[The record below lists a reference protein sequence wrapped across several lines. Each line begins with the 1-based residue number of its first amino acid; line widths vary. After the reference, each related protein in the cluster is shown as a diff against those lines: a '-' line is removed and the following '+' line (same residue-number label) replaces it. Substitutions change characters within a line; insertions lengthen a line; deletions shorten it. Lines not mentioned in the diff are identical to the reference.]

1 MKGGFVLVAASLCVG
16 AVGGAA
22 FVPATGHAGDSPN
35 CGLPVKGPMWVDYA
49 GHDAP
54 ITPRPGLVLAVSSGT
69 TVPAAMRAAGS
80 ATIFFDLHL
89 NDRVGTPSLP
99 ADPATIAA
107 KAKRE
112 FDFAV
117 QITGCATPLIA
128 ENELFGAQ
136 TVTPWSATNA
146 QYRANVLLLLQELD
160 RLGAT
165 TALTIANPP
174 YTGGDAADWWRE
186 VAKAAIL
193 VRQVYFTSPAPKGL
207 YALGPARASRAMRQ
221 GMRGLIARFAQI
233 GIPAGRVALELQF
246 QSAPGQGGRQGLQP
260 TVAWLEIV
268 KLEALAAKQV
278 AAETKIQGVWSW
290 GWPSFSVAGV
300 DPDKPAA
307 ACVYL
312 WARDA
317 SLCDGPSLAGPGFDA
332 SLAEGQI
339 VLPEGVRCAL
349 GDRHISKSDVGRAAV
364 LTGDRDSAATA
375 LLQREILR
383 TESSIDPM
391 TVLAAERAIVRDRF
405 GGRVAQYRAAL
416 GASNVTLQDARAII
430 EDRLARDR
438 IQERFRPPPA
448 TAAQIADFVSTYAAT
463 RVRLIEVEPDAP
475 WLAGANRGFA
485 VETIA
490 PLEVFSLPQDRAKT
504 IDTVDG
510 RFDVRPLAPPLPL
523 FALSPVESRAV
534 ARGVL
539 GRFAKLTVYER
550 WLGSREIQLLANAIC
565 VRDQVPA
572 RGDVDLAAWVPFLG
586 A

>member
-1 MKGGFVLVAASLCVG
+1 MVKGVVVLLALGLGALVVG
-16 AVGGAA
+16 ARG
-22 FVPATGHAGDSPN
+22 GHADGPAN
-35 CGLPVKGPMWVDYA
+35 CGLPAKAPMWVDYA

-54 ITPRPGLVLAVSSGT
+54 ITPRPGMVLAVSSGT
-69 TVPAAMRAAGS
+69 VVPAEMRAAGA

-89 NDRVGTPSLP
+89 NDRVGTTSAP
-99 ADPATIAA
+99 ADPSTIAL

-160 RLGAT
+160 KLGAT

-186 VAKAAIL
+186 AAKASIL
-193 VRQVYFTSPAPKGL
+193 VRQVYFTAPGPKAL
-207 YALGPARASRAMRQ
+207 FALGPARASRSMRQ
-221 GMRGLIARFAQI
+221 GMRGLVSRFSTI

-246 QSAPGQGGRQGLQP
+246 QSAPGQGGRNGLQP
-260 TVAWLEIV
+260 KSAWLEIV
-268 KLEALAAKQV
+268 KLQALAAREV

-312 WARDA
+312 WARDTR
-317 SLCDGPSLAGPGFDA
+317 LCDGPALAGKGFDD
-332 SLAEGQI
+332 SLTEGQI
-339 VLPEGVRCAL
+339 SLPAQVRCSFGTSTIL
-349 GDRHISKSDVGRAAV
+349 KNDVARAAE

-375 LLQREILR
+375 LLQRAVLR
-383 TESSIDPM
+383 SESPIDPI
-391 TVLAAERAIVRDRF
+391 TVLSAERAIVRDRF
-405 GGRVAQYRAAL
+405 GRSVARYRAAL
-416 GASNVTLQDARAII
+416 QEAHLTLPDARSII

-438 IQERFRPPPA
+438 VQERFRPGPA
-448 TAAQIADFVSTYAAT
+448 SPAQISEFLSTYAAI
-463 RVRLIEVEPDAP
+463 RVRLVEADVRAP
-475 WLAGANRGFA
+475 WLGGAVRGFA
-485 VETIA
+485 VESIA
-490 PLEVFSLPQDRAKT
+490 PSEIFSLRQNRKT
-504 IDTVDG
+504 TFDTVDG
-510 RFDVRPLAPPLPL
+510 RFSVRPLGPAVPLL
-523 FALSPVESRAV
+523 ALSPVQARTV
-534 ARGVL
+534 ARDVL
-539 GRFAKLTVYER
+539 GRFAKLDVYER
-550 WLGSREIQLLANAIC
+550 WLKTREIRLLAEAVC
-565 VRDQVPA
+565 VRDAVPT
-572 RGDVDLAAWVPFLG
+572 RGDVDLSAWVPFLG

>member
-1 MKGGFVLVAASLCVG
+1 MKGVIAVFVLAGGVAAL
-16 AVGGAA
+16 A
-22 FVPATGHAGDSPN
+22 PHIGHADGPPD
-35 CGLPVKGPMWVDYA
+35 CGLPAKAPLWVDYA

-54 ITPRPGLVLAVSSGT
+54 ITPKPGLVLAVSSGT
-69 TVPAAMRAAGS
+69 AVPAAMRAAGA

-89 NDRVGTPSLP
+89 NDRVGTPSVP
-99 ADPATIAA
+99 VDPSTIAA

-117 QITGCATPLIA
+117 QVTGCATPLIA

-160 RLGAT
+160 KLGAT

-186 VAKAAIL
+186 TAKASIL
-193 VRQVYFTSPAPKGL
+193 VRQVYFTAPGPKGL

-221 GMRGLIARFAQI
+221 GMRGLISRFSQI

-246 QSAPGQGGRQGLQP
+246 QSAPGQGGRNGLQP
-260 TVAWLEIV
+260 KSAWLEIV
-268 KLEALAAKQV
+268 KLQALAAKQV
-278 AAETKIQGVWSW
+278 ATETKIQGVWSW

-312 WARDA
+312 WARDTK
-317 SLCDGPSLAGPGFDA
+317 LCDGPALAGAGFNP
-332 SLAEGQI
+332 SLSEGQI
-339 VLPEGVRCAL
+339 NLPAQVRCTL
-349 GDRHISKSDVGRAAV
+349 GARRILKSDVARAAL

-375 LLQREILR
+375 LLQREVLR
-383 TESSIDPM
+383 SESPIDPIS
-391 TVLAAERAIVRDRF
+391 VLAAEHAIVRDRF
-405 GGRVAQYRAAL
+405 GRSVGRYRAAL
-416 GASNVTLQDARAII
+416 GDTQVTLQDARAII
-430 EDRLARDR
+430 EDRLARSR
-438 IQERFRPPPA
+438 VQERFRPQRA
-448 TAAQIADFVSTYAAT
+448 SAVQIAEFVSTYAAT
-463 RVRLIEVEPDAP
+463 RVRLVEVDPEAP
-475 WLAGANRGFA
+475 WLTGAFRGYA

-490 PLEVFSLPQDRAKT
+490 PDQIFTLRQNHRTT

-510 RFDVRPLAPPLPL
+510 RFTVRPIGPALPL
-523 FALSPVESRAV
+523 LALSPAQARTV

-539 GRFAKLTVYER
+539 GRFATLDVYER
-550 WLGSREIQLLANAIC
+550 WLRAREIHLLANAVCI
-565 VRDQVPA
+565 RDAVPA
-572 RGDVDLAAWVPFLG
+572 RGDVDLSAWVPFLG

>member
-1 MKGGFVLVAASLCVG
+1 MKGGVAVLAL
-16 AVGGAA
+16 AVGVVALA
-22 FVPATGHAGDSPN
+22 PRAGHADESPN
-35 CGLPVKGPMWVDYA
+35 CGLPAKAPLWVDYA

-54 ITPRPGLVLAVSSGT
+54 IAPKPGLVLAVSSGT
-69 TVPAAMRAAGS
+69 VVPAAMRALGA

-89 NDRVGTPSLP
+89 NDRVGNPSAP
-99 ADPATIAA
+99 ADPSTIVA

-117 QITGCATPLIA
+117 QVTGCATPLIA

-160 RLGAT
+160 ALGAT

-186 VAKAAIL
+186 TAKASIL
-193 VRQVYFTSPAPKGL
+193 VRQVYFTSPGPKGL

-221 GMRGLIARFAQI
+221 GMRGLISRFAQI

-246 QSAPGQGGRQGLQP
+246 QSAPGQGGRNGLQP
-260 TVAWLEIV
+260 KSAWLEIV
-268 KLEALAAKQV
+268 KLQALAAKQV

-312 WARDA
+312 WARDTK
-317 SLCDGPSLAGPGFDA
+317 LCDGPALAGDGFNA
-332 SLAEGQI
+332 SLTEGQI
-339 VLPEGVRCAL
+339 ILPAQARCTL
-349 GDRHISKSDVGRAAV
+349 GTGRILKSDVARTA
-364 LTGDRDSAATA
+364 LITGDRDSAATA
-375 LLQREILR
+375 LLQREVLR
-383 TESSIDPM
+383 VESPIDPIS
-391 TVLAAERAIVRDRF
+391 VLAAEHAIVRDRF
-405 GGRVAQYRAAL
+405 GRSIARYRAAL
-416 GASNVTLQDARAII
+416 RDAQVTLQDARAII
-430 EDRLARDR
+430 EDRLARGR
-438 IQERFRPPPA
+438 VQERFRPRPA
-448 TAAQIADFVSTYAAT
+448 TAAQIAEFLSTYAAT
-463 RVRLIEVEPDAP
+463 RVRLVEVDPEAP
-475 WLAGANRGFA
+475 WVNGGFRGFA

-490 PLEVFSLPQDRAKT
+490 PDQIFSLRQNRSTT
-504 IDTVDG
+504 IDTIDG
-510 RFDVRPLAPPLPL
+510 RFTVRPLGPAVPML
-523 FALSPVESRAV
+523 ALSPTQARTV

-539 GRFAKLTVYER
+539 GRFATLDVYER
-550 WLGSREIQLLANAIC
+550 WLGAREIHVLANAVC
-565 VRDQVPA
+565 VRDAVPA
-572 RGDVDLAAWVPFLG
+572 RGDVDLSVWVPFLG